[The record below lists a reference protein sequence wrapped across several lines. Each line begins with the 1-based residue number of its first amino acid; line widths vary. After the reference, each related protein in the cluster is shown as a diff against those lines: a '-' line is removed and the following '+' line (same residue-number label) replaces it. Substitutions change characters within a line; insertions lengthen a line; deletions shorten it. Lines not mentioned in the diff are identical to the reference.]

1 MRWQEA
7 TWQEIDALD
16 RDRTIVALPVGS
28 VEQHG
33 HHMPLGTDSMLATA
47 VTERAAL
54 LSDPVVAVLPTPWYG
69 LSAHHMRFP
78 GSVTLTSETMIAMV
92 SDIVAAVVMHGFRH
106 IAIVNGHGGNAGVID
121 VLASTLGYRFYEKA
135 RIVSLS
141 YFTLPAKEVA
151 AIRESED
158 GGTGHACEFETSLML
173 TVNPALVHMER
184 AVVHYPDP
192 GSAYLSTDLGRR
204 SRVST
209 FLSFDDLSKSGTLG
223 DPGLASAEK
232 GERFLAACAQALAD
246 FFADFVNWP
255 IPGGEKR

>member
-33 HHMPLGTDSMLATA
+33 HHMPLGTDSMLASA
-47 VTERAAL
+47 VTERAAS
-54 LSDPVVAVLPTPWYG
+54 LSGPTVTLLPTPWYG

-78 GSVTLTSETMIAMV
+78 GSVTLTSDTMMAMV
-92 SDIVAAVVMHGFRH
+92 ADIVAAVVAHGFRRV
-106 IAIVNGHGGNAGVID
+106 AIVNGHGGNAGIID
-121 VLASTLGYRFYEKA
+121 VLASTLGHRFYGRA

-141 YFTLPAKEVA
+141 YFTLPAEEVA
-151 AIRESED
+151 TIRESRH

-173 TVNPALVHMER
+173 AVDPGLVHMGR
-184 AVVHYPDP
+184 AVVHYPDT
-192 GSAYLSTDLGRR
+192 GSTYLSTDLGRR

-209 FLSFDDLSKSGTLG
+209 FLSFDDLSESGTLG

-246 FFADFVNWP
+246 FFGDFVNWP
-255 IPGGEKR
+255 IPGGEK